1 MAKDEIAK
9 EFKYIGTRPNRP
21 DGFDKVTGRA
31 KYGADVS
38 AVGMLHAAVLRSPY
52 AHARIKYINCE
63 KAAKLSGVKAIVTR
77 DDFPIVK
84 DEDTLKLLE
93 NTIAGDF
100 AYYDGHAIAA
110 VAATSVFAAKEAI
123 KQIEVDYEVLPHV
136 IDVDEAIQPDAPV
149 VRENAGDFSVP
160 EGSSPNVAS
169 YIEFGRGDISSGF
182 DKADLVKSGRFKTEA
197 AHQGYIEPHACMAQ
211 LDHNGQ

>member
-1 MAKDEIAK
+1 
-9 EFKYIGTRPNRP
+9 
-21 DGFDKVTGRA
+21 
-31 KYGADVS
+31 
-38 AVGMLHAAVLRSPY
+38 MLHAAVLRSPY

-110 VAATSVFAAKEAI
+110 VA
-123 KQIEVDYEVLPHV
+123 
-136 IDVDEAIQPDAPV
+136 
-149 VRENAGDFSVP
+149 
-160 EGSSPNVAS
+160 
-169 YIEFGRGDISSGF
+169 
-182 DKADLVKSGRFKTEA
+182 
-197 AHQGYIEPHACMAQ
+197 GYIRFCSKRSHQ
-211 LDHNGQ
+211 TDRSRL